1 LLRSSKILKCNMQ
14 KCISKQL
21 ISTSNS
27 IIAKCE
33 PELSVVE
40 EKIDNC
46 RKFILK
52 LLSSARTKSRF
63 NYL

>member
-1 LLRSSKILKCNMQ
+1 MHE
-14 KCISKQL
+14 CISKQL

-40 EKIDNC
+40 KKIDNC
-46 RKFILK
+46 RSNLF
-52 LLSSARTKSRF
+52 
-63 NYL
+63 

>member
-1 LLRSSKILKCNMQ
+1 MQ

-40 EKIDNC
+40 EQKTTIAGKVC
-46 RKFILK
+46 F
-52 LLSSARTKSRF
+52 
-63 NYL
+63 